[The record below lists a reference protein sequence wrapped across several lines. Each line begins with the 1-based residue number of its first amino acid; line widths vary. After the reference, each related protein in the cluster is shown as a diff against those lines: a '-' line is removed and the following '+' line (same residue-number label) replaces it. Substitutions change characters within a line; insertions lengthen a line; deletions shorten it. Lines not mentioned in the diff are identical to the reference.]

1 MKFPLILA
9 AALVCQAMLLAQE
22 NPPPTPASRVVATA
36 TSGIFRVASDGKI
49 TPLDLPKGT
58 VTGGGGPQ
66 GTTDPQVSPDGKL
79 IAFIHRGSLK
89 IRPVQGGEAISV
101 VSGYLH
107 ELLLITGWSADSGNL
122 VYFLGPPQADDA
134 PPSKVTEEKQFVYD
148 LKDRAKREISING
161 TVVGWLPGGEMLV
174 QNLEEGTISSQS
186 LIAHAKPKVL
196 LKDTAGYGQIILSPD
211 GKELAVSSSKPND
224 TSSSQ
229 LLRVELA
236 TGKTTPITK
245 PGAWAEFQWPKWSLS
260 GKQLAWFAQVS
271 FKEGI
276 PKSVLVVEG
285 KTVSKPAQVFEF
297 FWLTES
303 IIILQE
309 QQAIVVLDITT
320 GKELGRKATK

>member
-1 MKFPLILA
+1 MKFSLLLAATLACHSLILA
-9 AALVCQAMLLAQE
+9 QE
-22 NPPPTPASRVVATA
+22 HPSPSPASRVVATP
-36 TSGIFRVASDGKI
+36 TSGIFRVMSDGKI
-49 TPLDLPKGT
+49 SSLDLPKGT

-66 GTTDPQVSPDGKL
+66 GSTDPQVSPDGKL
-79 IAFIHRGSLK
+79 IAFIHKGSLK
-89 IRPVQGGEAISV
+89 IRPMQGGEATSV

-107 ELLLITGWSADSGNL
+107 ELLLITGWSADSGKL

-134 PPSKVTEEKQFVYD
+134 PPSKITEEKQFVYD
-148 LKDRAKREISING
+148 LKDKAKREIQING
-161 TVVGWLPGGEMLV
+161 SLVGWLPGGEMLI
-174 QNLEEGTISSQS
+174 QNLEEGTLSSQG
-186 LIAHAKPKVL
+186 LTAETKPKVL
-196 LKDTAGYGQIILSPD
+196 LKDTAGYGQITLSPD

-245 PGAWAEFQWPKWSLS
+245 PGAWAEFQWPKWSPS
-260 GKQLAWFAQVS
+260 GKQLAWFAQAS

-297 FWLTES
+297 FWLTETV
-303 IIILQE
+303 IILQE
-309 QQAIVVLDITT
+309 QQAIVVLDVAT
-320 GKELGRKATK
+320 GKELGRKVIK